1 MKLNLNKIYIH
12 LYISITYNAQYMTNN
27 ENNMRLEVT
36 KEWKDAFPGAS
47 VGLLVMKNT
56 VNPQNNPDL
65 DNKMKEIEEEI
76 RNNFSESGREGI
88 RELSTIR
95 AYTEYYKKFKKT
107 YHVMLQLESIAL
119 KNRNL
124 PRISTL
130 VSAMFAAELKNQL
143 LTAGHDIS
151 KLQNPVVLNIAN
163 GNESYTGMGGKLQN
177 LNPDDM
183 FISDN
188 AGVISSIIYGPD
200 NRTPITPDTED
211 VLFTV
216 YGPTGIS
223 PEQIKNHLEDI
234 SSYVKLV
241 STDAV
246 TDTLEIYSS

>member
-27 ENNMRLEVT
+27 ENIMRLEVT

-56 VNPQNNPDL
+56 VNPKNNPDL

-76 RNNFSESGREGI
+76 RNNFSQSGREGI

-200 NRTPITPDTED
+200 NRTPITADTED

-241 STDAV
+241 SSDAV

>member
-56 VNPQNNPDL
+56 VNPKNNPDL

-211 VLFTV
+211 VLFSV

>member
-27 ENNMRLEVT
+27 ENNMRLQVT

-56 VNPQNNPDL
+56 VNPKNNPDL

-241 STDAV
+241 STDAI
-246 TDTLEIYSS
+246 TDVLEIYSN

>member
-1 MKLNLNKIYIH
+1 
-12 LYISITYNAQYMTNN
+12 
-27 ENNMRLEVT
+27 MRLEVT

-56 VNPQNNPDL
+56 VNPKNNPDL

-76 RNNFSESGREGI
+76 RNNFSQSGREGI

-177 LNPDDM
+177 LNQDDM

-200 NRTPITPDTED
+200 NRTPITSDTED

-241 STDAV
+241 SSDAV

>member
-27 ENNMRLEVT
+27 ENNMRLQVT

-56 VNPQNNPDL
+56 VNPKNNPDL

-223 PEQIKNHLEDI
+223 SEQIKNHLEDI

>member
-1 MKLNLNKIYIH
+1 
-12 LYISITYNAQYMTNN
+12 
-27 ENNMRLEVT
+27 MRLEVT

-56 VNPQNNPDL
+56 VNPKNNSDL

-76 RNNFSESGREGI
+76 RNNFSQSGREGI

-188 AGVISSIIYGPD
+188 AVVISSIIYGPY
-200 NRTPITPDTED
+200 NRTPITADTED
-211 VLFTV
+211 VLFSV

-241 STDAV
+241 SSDAITDV
-246 TDTLEIYSS
+246 LEIYSN

>member
-1 MKLNLNKIYIH
+1 
-12 LYISITYNAQYMTNN
+12 
-27 ENNMRLEVT
+27 MRLEVT

-56 VNPQNNPDL
+56 VNPKNNPDL

-76 RNNFSESGREGI
+76 RNNFSQSGREGI
-88 RELSTIR
+88 RELSTMR

-241 STDAV
+241 SFDAITDV
-246 TDTLEIYSS
+246 LEIYSN

>member
-1 MKLNLNKIYIH
+1 MH
-12 LYISITYNAQYMTNN
+12 
-27 ENNMRLEVT
+27 LEVT
-36 KEWKDAFPGAS
+36 KEWKDTFPGAS

-56 VNPQNNPDL
+56 VNPKNNPDL

-124 PRISTL
+124 PRISAL
-130 VSAMFAAELKNQL
+130 VSAMFASELKNQL
-143 LTAGHDIS
+143 LTAGHDLS
-151 KLQNPVVLNIAN
+151 KLQKPLVLNIAK
-163 GNESYTGMGGKLQN
+163 GNESYTGMSGKLQN
-177 LNPDDM
+177 LNQDDM

-200 NRTPITPDTED
+200 NRTPITSDTED

-216 YGPTGIS
+216 YGPTGIP

-241 STDAV
+241 SSDAITDV
-246 TDTLEIYSS
+246 LEIYSN